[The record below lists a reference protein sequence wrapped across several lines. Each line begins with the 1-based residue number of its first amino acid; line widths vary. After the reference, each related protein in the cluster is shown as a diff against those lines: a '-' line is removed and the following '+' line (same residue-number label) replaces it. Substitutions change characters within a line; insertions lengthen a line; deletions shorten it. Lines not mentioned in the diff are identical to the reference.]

1 MIKQKYILNETYGIN
16 GIDRISLKKILEVF
30 SFPKEIKIEQDK
42 DKITIDINLIYEK
55 FEIGYTLNYY
65 VERIKQPEFQYMN
78 FIMKT
83 IYIND
88 RESIKIGDE
97 IKKVLPKIKKY
108 LRRNNKDI
116 NFEYKEDSYV
126 GRYFFDDG
134 NIAIFF
140 EKFKNKKIIDY
151 IVIRLPYEDILEEDK
166 EVLEEIK
173 DIMELKEKIDNMFW
187 KKKLNKTPA
196 FSSNCLARN

>member
-1 MIKQKYILNETYGIN
+1 MTKQKYILNETYGIN

-30 SFPKEIKIEQDK
+30 SFPKEIKIKQD
-42 DKITIDINLIYEK
+42 DSKIEIDIHLLYEDM
-55 FEIGYTLNYY
+55 EINYDLNYY
-65 VERIKQPEFQYMN
+65 VENLIKPEYKTLR
-78 FIMKT
+78 FILRK
-83 IYIND
+83 IYINN

-97 IKKVLPKIKKY
+97 IKKALPKIKKY
-108 LRRNNKDI
+108 LRRNNKDMS
-116 NFEYKEDSYV
+116 FEYEEDEYT
-126 GRYFFDDG
+126 GRYLFDDE
-134 NIAIFF
+134 NIDIFF

-187 KKKLNKTPA
+187 KKK
-196 FSSNCLARN
+196 

>member
-16 GIDRISLKKILEVF
+16 GINEITIKKILEVF

-78 FIMKT
+78 FIMKK

-108 LRRNNKDI
+108 LRRNNKDM
-116 NFEYKEDSYV
+116 NFEYEEDEYT
-126 GRYFFDDG
+126 GRYLFDDG
-134 NIAIFF
+134 NIDIFF
-140 EKFKNKKIIDY
+140 EKFKNKKIVDY
-151 IVIRLPYEDILEEDK
+151 IAIGLPYEDILEGDK

-187 KKKLNKTPA
+187 KKK
-196 FSSNCLARN
+196 